1 MQCSEPDRVNVLIE
15 TPTGVVWQQASR
27 AGLSLDEYVRY
38 VLRADWNKAHQNI
51 DDAIARNA
59 AFIEGDAQ
67 LARAADAYRK
77 IPRQRLRN
85 TWDRGRKSH
94 TAPVYF
100 CPDCLRTGEG
110 ELDLRW
116 QLGFS
121 CICVRH
127 DRLLLNAC
135 TFCGEL
141 QRYRKGP
148 GAGVHWL
155 DSWRFCGACGGEI
168 ELAPHAPAWLRE
180 AAEMMGR
187 PLDREDVMQTACYR
201 FLAML
206 DSAPGTVASF
216 AGRAGVPQWC
226 DPKSWCACALLWA
239 TTGPGAGRDGSC
251 RDTLNRFALVGL
263 DPVGDVGSRL
273 ADLVCS
279 C

>member
-1 MQCSEPDRVNVLIE
+1 MNVLIE

-51 DDAIARNA
+51 DDSIAGND
-59 AFIEGDAQ
+59 AFIGGNVQ
-67 LARAADAYRK
+67 LARAVDAYQRL
-77 IPRQRLRN
+77 PRQRLRN
-85 TWDRGRKSH
+85 TWDRERKSH
-94 TAPVYF
+94 TAAVYF

-121 CICVRH
+121 CVCVRH

-141 QRYRKGP
+141 NRYRKGP

-168 ELAPHAPAWLRE
+168 EMAPHAPAWLRE
-180 AAEMMGR
+180 AAEMMCGS
-187 PLDREDVMQTACYR
+187 LDRGDVMQSACYR
-201 FLAML
+201 FLTML
-206 DSAPGTVASF
+206 GSAPRTVASF
-216 AGRAGVPQWC
+216 AERAGIPPWC

-239 TTGPGAGRDGSC
+239 TIGPGAERVRGCG
-251 RDTLNRFALVGL
+251 DTLNRFALVGV
-263 DPVGDVGSRL
+263 DPVGDVGSKL